1 MSSSPIGGGNRP
13 SILPTKQQIAE
24 TVEHIA
30 NHTVTT
36 AVGDQITNV
45 ADLAD
50 KFDTAAAA
58 AAKLARS
65 KAARPIV
72 AAGGALLERL
82 RPGSFD
88 QLTNGVRTV
97 ASKVGINPNLIKGAG
112 NALEKTVKMAGVA
125 AIGYD
130 AIRSFTD
137 TKADLDSKL
146 VQAGA
151 AVAVG
156 ALTFTGVGTAVV
168 AVDVLTGGGV
178 TGGAKGLAALADAAL
193 TGDRDALNSWVES
206 AKNGDQG
213 WLLKAAANN
222 KTIANVVGKGA
233 ETVIQAG
240 AKAREAVGNAISNVS
255 SSISSGWKALFG

>member
-1 MSSSPIGGGNRP
+1 MSSTPIGNRP
-13 SILPTKQQIAE
+13 SILPTKQQITN

-30 NHTVTT
+30 NHTVTQ
-36 AVGDQITNV
+36 ALGDHATTV

-58 AAKLARS
+58 AARLARS
-65 KAARPIV
+65 KAARPLV
-72 AAGGALLERL
+72 SAGGALLEKL
-82 RPGSFD
+82 RPGSFE
-88 QLTNGVRTV
+88 QMGNGLRNV
-97 ASKVGINPNLIKGAG
+97 ASKVGINPNIIKTGG
-112 NALEKTVKMAGVA
+112 TALEKTVKMAGVA

-156 ALTFTGVGTAVV
+156 ALTFTGVGTAIV
-168 AVDVLTGGGV
+168 AVDVITGGGV

-206 AKNGDQG
+206 AKSGDQG
-213 WLLKAAANN
+213 WALKALANN
-222 KTIANVVGKGA
+222 QTVARVVGKGA
-233 ETVIQAG
+233 EAVINAG
-240 AKAREAVGNAISNVS
+240 AKAREAVGNAVSNVS
-255 SSISSGWKALFG
+255 SAISGGWKALFG

>member
-1 MSSSPIGGGNRP
+1 MSTTPIGGNRP
-13 SILPTKQQIAE
+13 TIKQQVTD

-30 NHTVTT
+30 NHTVTQT
-36 AVGDQITNV
+36 IGDHATTI

-58 AAKLARS
+58 AAQLARS
-65 KAARPIV
+65 KAARPLV
-72 AAGGALLERL
+72 TAGGAVLEWL
-82 RPGSFD
+82 RPGSFE
-88 QLTNGVRTV
+88 QVGEGLRKV
-97 ASKVGINPNLIKGAG
+97 ASKVGINPSMIKTGG
-112 NALEKTVKMAGVA
+112 TALEKTVKMAGVA

-146 VQAGA
+146 LQAGA

-156 ALTFTGVGTAVV
+156 ALTFTGVGTAIV
-168 AVDVLTGGGV
+168 AADVLTGGGV
-178 TGGAKGLAALADAAL
+178 TGGAKGLVALADAAL
-193 TGDRDALNSWVES
+193 TGDRDALNSWVDS

-222 KTIANVVGKGA
+222 QTVARVATKGA
-233 ETVIQAG
+233 EAVIKAG
-240 AKAREAVGNAISNVS
+240 AQARAAVSNAVS
-255 SSISSGWKALFG
+255 GGWKALFG